1 VHIQHLK
8 IMQFPSEHS
17 NISQYGCDYIR
28 ADISG
33 YDAHIHLKI
42 SHNNENKFVVEEGT
56 RLYTMGSLDCVFDG
70 DVIVE
75 TIAKTTTLETD
86 KRAYMA
92 VTPFSDGF
100 SHVAFHTHVFDEA
113 ALTRLASHPIWFIVE
128 HITRLDETGKRGLAN
143 KVTGKKCHIRA
154 KQWPSTPQA

>member
-1 VHIQHLK
+1 
-8 IMQFPSEHS
+8 MQFPSEHS

-28 ADISG
+28 AEISG

-42 SHNNENKFVVEEGT
+42 SHNNENKFVVNEGT
-56 RLYTMGSLDCVFDG
+56 RLYTMESLDSVFHG

-75 TIAKTTTLETD
+75 ALAKTTTVETD

-92 VTPFSDGF
+92 VTPLGDGF
-100 SHVAFHTHVFDEA
+100 SHVAFYTHVFDEA

-128 HITRLDETGKRGLAN
+128 HITLLDDTGKKGLAN
-143 KVTGKKCHIRA
+143 TGTGTRCRIRA
-154 KQWPSTPQA
+154 KVWPSTPLA